1 MHTLN
6 GRVEHECT
14 ECEYILPA
22 SNYQGTAAVVVDTVL
37 TILVQDTILIDKNR

>member
-1 MHTLN
+1 MMHTLN

-22 SNYQGTAAVVVDTVL
+22 SNYQAAAVVVDTVL

>member
-1 MHTLN
+1 MMYTLN

-22 SNYQGTAAVVVDTVL
+22 SHYQGTAAVVVDTV
-37 TILVQDTILIDKNR
+37 TILVQDTILIDINR